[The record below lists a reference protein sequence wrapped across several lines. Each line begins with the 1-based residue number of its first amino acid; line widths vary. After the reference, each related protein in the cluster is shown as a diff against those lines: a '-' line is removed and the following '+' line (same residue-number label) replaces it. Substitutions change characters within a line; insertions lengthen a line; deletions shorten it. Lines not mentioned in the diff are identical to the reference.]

1 MRTRAARTGKR
12 NSQIVEDALREYLG
26 LALIDGIRQRSN
38 LSEDEAIA
46 LAYQELNAAHRERS

>member
-46 LAYQELNAAHRERS
+46 LAYQELNAGA